1 MEPRLF
7 GTLSGGEEIY
17 IYTLSSGDARAEIMT
32 YGATLVSLIPFGDT
46 DVIGGFDSLRD
57 YVKDNSDQG
66 AVIGRVANRIE
77 GAEFTMDG
85 AIYMLTANES
95 GNCLHGGVGIKRKI
109 WSVEEYDG
117 KTVKLSC
124 FSPDGDDGFP
134 SDLVVKVRYTLDSG
148 ALIISYEAIPYGK
161 TPIALTSHT
170 HFNLDGLGGDIK
182 NHEIKIYAD
191 RYTEVD
197 ERLIPTGER
206 PSVEGTVYD
215 LREFR
220 KVGERFGEDFDGYDR
235 NFILSPYVFKEFLGV
250 NVGLGGS
257 VKNDKLIM
265 NFYTDQPGVQLYTGN
280 FLGGEPN
287 FRGGV
292 KKIKHGTLCLEAQT
306 EPNCVKRGEAFY
318 DIGEI
323 YRQTTVYEFKKREE
337 V

>member
-134 SDLVVKVRYTLDSG
+134 SDLVIKIRYTLDSG

-170 HFNLDGLGGDIK
+170 HFNLDGLGGDIYD
-182 NHEIKIYAD
+182 HEIMIYAD
-191 RYTEVD
+191 SYTEVD
-197 ERLIPTGER
+197 ERLIPCGKR
-206 PSVEGTVYD
+206 PSVTGTVYD
-215 LREFR
+215 LREFTR
-220 KVGERFGEDFDGYDR
+220 LGDRLNDDFGYDR
-235 NFILSPYVFKEFLGV
+235 NFILSPAVFREFSGV
-250 NVGLGGS
+250 SVGLGAVVRNGDT
-257 VKNDKLIM
+257 VM
-265 NFYTDQPGVQLYTGN
+265 NFYTDQPGVQLYTDN
-280 FLGGEPN
+280 FYNEGQIL
-287 FRGGV
+287 RGGV
-292 KKIKHGTLCLEAQT
+292 KRIKHGALCLEAQT
-306 EPNCVKRGEAFY
+306 EPNCVKRGEGFY
-318 DIGEI
+318 DVGET
-323 YRQTTVYEFKKREE
+323 YRQTTVYEFVKRY
-337 V
+337 